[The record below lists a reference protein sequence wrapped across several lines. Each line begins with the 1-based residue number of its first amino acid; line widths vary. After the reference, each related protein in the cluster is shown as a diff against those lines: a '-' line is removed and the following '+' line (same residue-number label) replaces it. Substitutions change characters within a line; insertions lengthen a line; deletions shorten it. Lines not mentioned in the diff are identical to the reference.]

1 MKTVLDLVGEY
12 AALNDAKVLFAGR
25 LPPEDEKRFRE
36 LKDFYDLLM
45 ARTGITPR
53 PVTRRFSAQDVLEKV
68 RNRDRLR
75 VPLETEMIFKV
86 GEDLHAGFAVN
97 VSRGGLFL
105 SSPLIL
111 PPSSPL
117 TVFLTSPD
125 TIDEALLETEAEVA
139 WVAERGLT
147 QAMLPPGMGLH
158 FTSNRGLI
166 QRYLDAMVIDAL
178 VRHLSGVD
186 ANALAPEL
194 IVSES
199 IEL

>member
-12 AALNDAKVLFAGR
+12 AALNDAKVQFGGK
-25 LPPEDEKRFRE
+25 LPPEDEKRWRD

-45 ARTGITPR
+45 AHTGLSAR
-53 PVTRRFSAQDVLEKV
+53 PVSRRFSARDVLEKV
-68 RNRDRLR
+68 KNRDRLR

-86 GEDLHAGFAVN
+86 EDELHAGFAVN
-97 VSRGGLFL
+97 VSRGGVFL

-111 PPSSPL
+111 PPRAPL
-117 TVFLTSPD
+117 TVFLASPESL
-125 TIDEALLETEAEVA
+125 DEALLETDARVA
-139 WVAERGLT
+139 WVAERGVSA
-147 QAMLPPGMGLH
+147 AMLPPGMGLH
-158 FTSNRGLI
+158 FTGKRGLI
-166 QRYLDAMVIDAL
+166 ERYLDAMVIDAL

-194 IVSES
+194 IVSER